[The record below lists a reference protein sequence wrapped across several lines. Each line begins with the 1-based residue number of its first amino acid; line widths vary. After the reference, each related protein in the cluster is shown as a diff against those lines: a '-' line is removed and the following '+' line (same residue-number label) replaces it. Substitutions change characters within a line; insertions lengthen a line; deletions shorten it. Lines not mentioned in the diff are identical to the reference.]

1 LRKKLP
7 GKSSGQP
14 FAEERRVLS
23 QSVVRA
29 ADQLGVSQKELALI
43 VGVSESTVSRI
54 RSGSSALERSKG
66 KAFELAVLFVRL
78 YVLLDS
84 IVGGDQKVARSWLIN
99 KNDFLRERPIELLK
113 TARGLV
119 GVVQYLDQR
128 SGRF

>member
-1 LRKKLP
+1 
-7 GKSSGQP
+7 
-14 FAEERRVLS
+14 
-23 QSVVRA
+23 
-29 ADQLGVSQKELALI
+29 VSQKELALI